1 MQDMAQEKL
10 ITEGEAS
17 ALLVNQRRQRE
28 ERRRAHKKIKWAR
41 TTTFT
46 GGTMKLTV
54 VDEMSGR
61 NREITDKDEIESVL
75 MKVNKEKNSGG

>member
-1 MQDMAQEKL
+1 MAQEKL